1 MTDMLAHFVS
11 RLVPLW
17 KELVDVADDIK
28 VARRE
33 KRATSV
39 DRLVEERKKIDLDID
54 KIMHEAKAHGFD
66 PKAIEIVGRET
77 METPRERDKRIEFE
91 IVLQTYRDSLKKA
104 GRY

>member
-1 MTDMLAHFVS
+1 MSLIGYIE
-11 RLVPLW
+11 RLKPLW

-33 KRATSV
+33 KRTSSV

-54 KIMHEAKAHGFD
+54 KIMQEAKAHGFD

-77 METPRERDKRIEFE
+77 MESPRERDKRIEFE
-91 IVLQTYRDSLKKA
+91 MVLQTYRDSLTKA